1 MDNIRTYG
9 LMTKAERTQGNVV
22 AASKGAV
29 FGDGIYTANN
39 CKNFSNF
46 GPAGLIV
53 ARLQGKAVRAAS
65 YLPPSKLT
73 GIEAHTI
80 IGDKMTGAGSGV
92 DKDGWPTS
100 DSYHEIVLRHSSQ
113 CLPMIKFD
121 RALISN
127 KDGEACLQFIEKSL
141 KEIINKLFNKGVQ
154 PNNVQDAQF
163 IVPPVQRR
171 YATVP
176 APGQRVPLPLP
187 PTLPASLAARMGL
200 VPGVTGATL
209 PLPGMPGVN
218 NLPPLNGMSGVPL
231 PRARSQSKR
240 RKKTSSAAVSMA
252 NARSYTAPTM
262 TTQTLKYTA
271 PASLTL
277 GVPDNALTSPP
288 MSCNLDDDC
297 VICMEKL
304 KKRRKCAAL
313 PCKHVFHKQCL
324 ELAFKSKP
332 QCPVC
337 RISVGEA
344 QGKSPS
350 GTMTVFVSP
359 IRCSGFNED
368 SITITY
374 NMPSGTQM
382 SYHDNPNTRH
392 SSKFVSAYLPMN
404 NDGRELLKRLKFAF
418 MHGLTFTVG
427 TSATSGQT
435 NQITW

>member
-1 MDNIRTYG
+1 
-9 LMTKAERTQGNVV
+9 LK
-22 AASKGAV
+22 
-29 FGDGIYTANN
+29 
-39 CKNFSNF
+39 
-46 GPAGLIV
+46 GLIV

-92 DKDGWPTS
+92 DKDSWPTS

-121 RALISN
+121 RALISS

-141 KEIINKLFNKGVQ
+141 IEIINKFFNKGIQ
-154 PNNVQDAQF
+154 PNNVCDAPF

-171 YATVP
+171 YPAVP
-176 APGQRVPLPLP
+176 AAPPSVPLPPGGRLP
-187 PTLPASLAARMGL
+187 PSLPASLAARMGL
-200 VPGVTGATL
+200 LPGVTGAPL
-209 PLPGMPGVN
+209 PLPGVPGSATGSIGFA
-218 NLPPLNGMSGVPL
+218 PPPSVG
-231 PRARSQSKR
+231 AWKR
-240 RKKTSSAAVSMA
+240 RKKTSSSTAAASMA
-252 NARSYTAPTM
+252 NARSYTAPM
-262 TTQTLKYTA
+262 TTQTLTYTG
-271 PASLTL
+271 PISLNV
-277 GVPDNALTSPP
+277 GVPDNALTPVP
-288 MSCNLDDDC
+288 TSCNLDDDC

-337 RISVGEA
+337 RISIGQA

-359 IRCSGFNED
+359 RCSGFNED

-392 SSKFVSAYLPMN
+392 SSKFVSAYLPN
-404 NDGRELLKRLKFAF
+404 NSDGRELLKRLKFAF

>member
-1 MDNIRTYG
+1 MLLWVQVLTY
-9 LMTKAERTQGNVV
+9 TYNVLT
-22 AASKGAV
+22 SKSLV
-29 FGDGIYTANN
+29 
-39 CKNFSNF
+39 K
-46 GPAGLIV
+46 GLIV
-53 ARLQGKAVRAAS
+53 ARLQGKVVRAAS
-65 YLPPSKLT
+65 YLPPNKLT

-80 IGDKMTGAGSGV
+80 IGDKMTRAGSGV

-121 RALISN
+121 RALISS

-141 KEIINKLFNKGVQ
+141 KEIINKLFNKGIQ
-154 PNNVQDAQF
+154 QSNVRDAPF

-171 YATVP
+171 YPMVP
-176 APGQRVPLPLP
+176 APSRIPSTTNVPLPS
-187 PTLPASLAARMGL
+187 LPASLAARMGL
-200 VPGVTGATL
+200 LPGGTGSL

-218 NLPPLNGMSGVPL
+218 NLPPTNSMSG
-231 PRARSQSKR
+231 AWKR
-240 RKKTSSAAVSMA
+240 RKKSSSSTAAASMA
-252 NARSYTAPTM
+252 NARSYTAPI
-262 TTQTLKYTA
+262 TTQTLSYTA
-271 PASLTL
+271 PPSLTV
-277 GVPDNALTSPP
+277 GVPDNALTPVP

-337 RISVGEA
+337 RISVGKA

-350 GTMTVFVSP
+350 GTMTVFISP

-392 SSKFVSAYLPMN
+392 SSKFVSAYLPNN